1 MADPSASLGLWEA
14 CWRDLVLGI
23 VQGLTE
29 FLPISS
35 TAHLKVVPV
44 LLGWGDPGVSVTAA
58 IQLGSIVAVI
68 AYFRRDLAQVLQGN
82 SKAFR
87 HGQWREPEARL
98 GIAMAVAHFRSLPLG
113 WRSSC
118 SGMRATRHRRCAVF
132 PRLPLCQS

>member
-44 LLGWGDPGVSVTAA
+44 LLDWGDPGVSVTAA

-68 AYFRRDLAQVLQGN
+68 AYFRRDLAQVLHGI
-82 SKAFR
+82 SKAVSYT
-87 HGQWREPEARL
+87 HL
-98 GIAMAVAHFRSLPLG
+98 TLP
-113 WRSSC
+113 
-118 SGMRATRHRRCAVF
+118 TT
-132 PRLPLCQS
+132 